1 MSVKRMLSIAGVSSI
16 LLLGGCADKDEPIE
30 NDEATIGLEDE
41 EKGEGSTI
49 NEADGYGF
57 TTFDLKIKKDD
68 KKIETQYEDVKPDD
82 AEYVNEFQEVDKED
96 TEALDSMHK
105 MFLEI
110 MIDDTTT
117 EEEAI
122 DSILQWYGLDD
133 YDEFKLDVEFA
144 NDKSLHVDESK

>member
-49 NEADGYGF
+49 NEAYCYGF